1 MSALVQ
7 VFGRLQDDPTRVR
20 RREASEKRQ
29 GTKSRE
35 VARLRCGG
43 LYGDLITAGVMAVE
57 DRAARAGM
65 TCFLGRPETAG
76 RAEKALEGSLA
87 CAESQGWGATTQAG
101 TFRAEGRCVR
111 RAALRRAIRAAVMT
125 CRS

>member
-1 MSALVQ
+1 MSVVVQ

-43 LYGDLITAGVMAVE
+43 LYGDLITAEVMAVE
-57 DRAARAGM
+57 DWVGLSRQDLLVG
-65 TCFLGRPETAG
+65 GD
-76 RAEKALEGSLA
+76 
-87 CAESQGWGATTQAG
+87 
-101 TFRAEGRCVR
+101 R
-111 RAALRRAIRAAVMT
+111 RQPTERKGVGG
-125 CRS
+125 